1 MSEGFSYTTLIDA
14 MYKAGEVEKANEL
27 MKRNMKLLREN
38 MAYYMNITATT
49 PTLEFRNMHS
59 GLAAI
64 QNYQRVLTDAKQQD
78 LLKEVNQIF
87 ETYRP
92 LYEAA
97 SQ

>member
-1 MSEGFSYTTLIDA
+1 
-14 MYKAGEVEKANEL
+14 MYKTGEAAKANEIV
-27 MKRNMKLLREN
+27 KRNLKFLREN
-38 MAYYMNITATT
+38 MAYYMNIAETK
-49 PTLEFRNMHS
+49 PNLEFRNMRF

-92 LYEAA
+92 LFEAA
-97 SQ
+97 NN